1 MDEVGAERQVHLPL
15 IIAGIALLITIVGGT
30 VRIHDAGE
38 SCPDWPTCFDTWGF
52 DSSPEQQETW
62 WQENPDEIDSRGAQ
76 HRYSTFEI
84 FIEWFHRLLVG
95 IIAIPILLNVFLA
108 NKNRSRVGEKVRR
121 LAIFSAILLLLQA
134 VAGYLTVKFDNAD
147 WSVALHL
154 VLAVTFISVLL
165 WQWLSWKRVIEP
177 RWWVFSLT
185 PELAESMKK
194 VVGIM
199 LIAVMILLILGAW
212 VSSTAGGEYNQACG
226 VGSEAWPLCQG
237 ELVPDVSQTP
247 ILVQMAHRI
256 AVLVVGGLL
265 FWGSQRGWQESVEK
279 SSALGRSITS
289 AFFLWGI
296 NLLVGG
302 LYLFTAT
309 EGFIEWLSLIHLVL
323 AVASFIAIA
332 VSAMLVEIA
341 ISAPA
346 EGDEV

>member
-1 MDEVGAERQVHLPL
+1 MDEVGGERQVHLPL
-15 IIAGIALLITIVGGT
+15 FIAGIALLITVVGGT
-30 VRIHDAGE
+30 IRIHDAGE
-38 SCPDWPTCFDTWGF
+38 SCPDWPTCFGSWGF
-52 DSSPEQQETW
+52 DSSPQQQESW

-95 IIAIPILLNVFLA
+95 IIAIPILLNVFIT
-108 NKNRSRVGEKVRR
+108 NKNRSQVGEKVRR
-121 LAIFSAILLLLQA
+121 LAIYSAILLLLQA
-134 VAGYLTVKFDNAD
+134 VAGYATVKFDNAD

-199 LIAVMILLILGAW
+199 LIAVLILLILGAW

-247 ILVQMAHRI
+247 IIVQMAHRI

-309 EGFIEWLSLIHLVL
+309 EGFIEWLSLIHLML

-341 ISAPA
+341 ILAPA
-346 EGDEV
+346 VGDEI